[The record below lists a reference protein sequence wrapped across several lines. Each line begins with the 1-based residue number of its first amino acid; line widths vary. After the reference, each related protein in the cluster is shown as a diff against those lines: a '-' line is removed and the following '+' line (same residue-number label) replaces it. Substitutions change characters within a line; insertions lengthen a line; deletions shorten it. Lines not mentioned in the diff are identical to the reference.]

1 MVKRV
6 ALILL
11 AVVFLAL
18 VVAPVALAATSMDI
32 YNDYITNGKLTHKY
46 TEAELQAYLNDAT
59 LHQYGHPTAVD
70 ALDQIVRELIRS
82 EFPFTGFQIA
92 IAAIVA
98 IALIGG
104 GFGLRR
110 FTRGHKPQKS

>member
-11 AVVFLAL
+11 AMVFITLAL
-18 VVAPVALAATSMDI
+18 APVALAATPQDI
-32 YNDYITNGKLTHKY
+32 YNDYIDNGKLDQKY

-104 GFGLRR
+104 GFALRH